1 MTSTS
6 EIIRRIWD
14 EGRLT
19 TADIAEMT
27 GTKEA
32 DVSRVVAEHV
42 ARKARTRSRKIGGA
56 A

>member
-1 MTSTS
+1 MTSTP

-14 EGRLT
+14 AGRHT

-42 ARKARTRSRKIGGA
+42 ARKARARARKIGGA